1 MRRNLYILAI
11 ASLLSGN
18 YVFAQDA
25 VKQWSLEEC
34 IQYAIEHNIDLK
46 QKEQEQESRKVDL
59 HTSKY
64 SWLPA
69 LNGSLGQSFQFG
81 RSTSK
86 SGVIVDQN
94 AANST
99 LGINLDM
106 PLFDGLKIPNDIA
119 ARKLDLKASI
129 ENLNKAREDLSIN
142 IASYYLQV
150 LYNKELLKIAQ
161 LQVEL
166 DKEQVNKTEAMV
178 NAGKVPLS
186 QLYDIKAQLAKDE
199 VTLTESQN
207 NVNLALL
214 DLAQSLELERSDR
227 SFDIQTPVIED
238 AVADNMSSILPPEN
252 IYDHAVTFKPQIK
265 EQQYLLESQKKMLRV
280 AQAGYYPK
288 LNFGASYSNGYP
300 KPVIPYGRAGLA
312 LRGYLQSVA
321 QAQRKQGGG
330 RIGRSENLQD
340 VGAATVNAQFAVADR
355 MNARNVRIAGSVAGG
370 YRSRLSQQ
378 KQANRQQMSE
388 KFHRIEI

>member
-1 MRRNLYILAI
+1 MMRRNLYILAI

-150 LYNKELLKIAQ
+150 LYNKELLKIAR

-186 QLYDIKAQLAKDE
+186 QLYE
-199 VTLTESQN
+199 
-207 NVNLALL
+207 
-214 DLAQSLELERSDR
+214 DR
-227 SFDIQTPVIED
+227 
-238 AVADNMSSILPPEN
+238 
-252 IYDHAVTFKPQIK
+252 K
-265 EQQYLLESQKKMLRV
+265 
-280 AQAGYYPK
+280 
-288 LNFGASYSNGYP
+288 
-300 KPVIPYGRAGLA
+300 
-312 LRGYLQSVA
+312 SV
-321 QAQRKQGGG
+321 
-330 RIGRSENLQD
+330 
-340 VGAATVNAQFAVADR
+340 V
-355 MNARNVRIAGSVAGG
+355 
-370 YRSRLSQQ
+370 
-378 KQANRQQMSE
+378 
-388 KFHRIEI
+388 

>member
-1 MRRNLYILAI
+1 MMRRNLYILAI

-150 LYNKELLKIAQ
+150 PYNR
-161 LQVEL
+161 
-166 DKEQVNKTEAMV
+166 
-178 NAGKVPLS
+178 
-186 QLYDIKAQLAKDE
+186 
-199 VTLTESQN
+199 TLTPFGFQTETRTYWEVPEIYNAMSPFMSADK
-207 NVNLALL
+207 LHGALL
-214 DLAQSLELERSDR
+214 IIHGEMDNNSGTFPIQSERLFSALKGHGAIAR
-227 SFDIQTPVIED
+227 YV
-238 AVADNMSSILPPEN
+238 VLPYESHGYAAKEN
-252 IYDHAVTFKPQIK
+252 ILH
-265 EQQYLLESQKKMLRV
+265 LLYECDLWLDRYVKNAKK
-280 AQAGYYPK
+280 
-288 LNFGASYSNGYP
+288 
-300 KPVIPYGRAGLA
+300 
-312 LRGYLQSVA
+312 
-321 QAQRKQGGG
+321 
-330 RIGRSENLQD
+330 
-340 VGAATVNAQFAVADR
+340 
-355 MNARNVRIAGSVAGG
+355 
-370 YRSRLSQQ
+370 
-378 KQANRQQMSE
+378 
-388 KFHRIEI
+388 

>member
-1 MRRNLYILAI
+1 MMRRNLYILAI

-106 PLFDGLKIPNDIA
+106 PLFDA
-119 ARKLDLKASI
+119 
-129 ENLNKAREDLSIN
+129 
-142 IASYYLQV
+142 
-150 LYNKELLKIAQ
+150 
-161 LQVEL
+161 
-166 DKEQVNKTEAMV
+166 
-178 NAGKVPLS
+178 
-186 QLYDIKAQLAKDE
+186 
-199 VTLTESQN
+199 
-207 NVNLALL
+207 
-214 DLAQSLELERSDR
+214 
-227 SFDIQTPVIED
+227 
-238 AVADNMSSILPPEN
+238 
-252 IYDHAVTFKPQIK
+252 
-265 EQQYLLESQKKMLRV
+265 
-280 AQAGYYPK
+280 
-288 LNFGASYSNGYP
+288 
-300 KPVIPYGRAGLA
+300 
-312 LRGYLQSVA
+312 
-321 QAQRKQGGG
+321 
-330 RIGRSENLQD
+330 
-340 VGAATVNAQFAVADR
+340 
-355 MNARNVRIAGSVAGG
+355 
-370 YRSRLSQQ
+370 
-378 KQANRQQMSE
+378 
-388 KFHRIEI
+388 

>member
-1 MRRNLYILAI
+1 MMRRNLYILAI

-161 LQVEL
+161 LQV
-166 DKEQVNKTEAMV
+166 
-178 NAGKVPLS
+178 LS
-186 QLYDIKAQLAKDE
+186 LIH
-199 VTLTESQN
+199 
-207 NVNLALL
+207 
-214 DLAQSLELERSDR
+214 
-227 SFDIQTPVIED
+227 I
-238 AVADNMSSILPPEN
+238 
-252 IYDHAVTFKPQIK
+252 
-265 EQQYLLESQKKMLRV
+265 
-280 AQAGYYPK
+280 
-288 LNFGASYSNGYP
+288 
-300 KPVIPYGRAGLA
+300 
-312 LRGYLQSVA
+312 
-321 QAQRKQGGG
+321 
-330 RIGRSENLQD
+330 
-340 VGAATVNAQFAVADR
+340 
-355 MNARNVRIAGSVAGG
+355 
-370 YRSRLSQQ
+370 
-378 KQANRQQMSE
+378 
-388 KFHRIEI
+388 